1 MDREEFHAKLELIN
15 DLVYKKDYKSA
26 LEHVDSIEWKK
37 VRDMHTLCM
46 AGEVYAANKLYGE
59 SKEIFLLAYSRSPVR
74 KNILYRLI
82 EVSIKMD
89 DLDEALKYYQ
99 QFLEAAPNDN
109 TQYILKYKI
118 YSAQEAPLEEQI
130 QILEEYKEREYTER
144 WSYELARLYYK
155 AGEERKCIEICDD
168 IVLWFSEGEYVLKS
182 LELKQ
187 RLTDLTP
194 RQRLIYE
201 KQLEPKEEAPK
212 EIAQAPPLE
221 EEQIAED
228 MEEEDAE
235 EEATDEMAPIL
246 ENNGTLQEKISKG
259 IKDIFSGIV
268 KEWEGEEEYLE
279 SYPGTPKINIAD
291 VIPPQKVEES
301 IKEKEVAQEE
311 SQALED
317 ASPSEKSDKVVQM
330 PVKKEEEP
338 EEMLQASMEAEET
351 LEEIV
356 QMPMELEEMPEEM
369 VRALM
374 EAEEVLEDPTE
385 LEEAAQG
392 SVGPEKEP
400 EEMIQ
405 VPVES
410 EKESEGPL
418 QDFMEPEKESEETL
432 QAFAEPKIEPEKPL
446 QVPMEPEKEPQEPLQ
461 ASMEPEKEPQEPLRA
476 PAEMKEESAETLQ
489 APDEKQIT
497 EKSEE
502 LPKFDTSKLPK
513 LELPDFNLEEVILSA
528 AEKQGIEVPDA
539 ESVPDMFLPEPEEKE
554 EEIEEAPKEEIE
566 MPPVVDKIQPEG
578 EIRPQ
583 DEILSEEESLIQFI
597 ESKDAQ
603 DEKEQDVIVPRS
615 EMLDEVEA
623 KLFSYFSMIPGMK
636 EQLVEALA
644 DAQLAASDKT
654 SRFGNII
661 VMGNART
668 GKTRLTDGLIKTICR
683 ELHMPAARVATV
695 EAPQLNG
702 KDIAKVVSKLAGG
715 FLVIQKTNQLD
726 SESVFQLNQAME
738 FRTDGLT
745 VILEDEKI
753 GMRKFIAKY
762 QKFAKKFT
770 STINIPVFTNDELVH
785 FAKIYADEM
794 GYVMDTMGVLALYNL
809 IGDNQK
815 EDEPMTIG
823 TVKDMMDAAITK
835 AESSH
840 RKLQRSISKKRFDN
854 DGKVVLYE
862 KDFK

>member
-1 MDREEFHAKLELIN
+1 MDREEFRAKLEVIN
-15 DLVYKKDYKSA
+15 DLAYKKDYKSA
-26 LEHVDSIEWKK
+26 LEHVESIEWKR
-37 VRDMHTLCM
+37 VRDMHTLCV
-46 AGEVYAANKLYGE
+46 AGEVYAANKRYEE

-89 DLDEALKYYQ
+89 DLEEALKYYQ

-118 YSAQEAPLEEQI
+118 YSAKDAPLEDQI

-144 WSYELARLYYK
+144 WSYELAKLYYK
-155 AGEERKCIEICDD
+155 AGEEKKCIEACDD
-168 IVLWFSEGEYVLKS
+168 IVLWFSEGEYVMKS

-187 RLTDLTP
+187 RLTSLTP
-194 RQRLIYE
+194 RQKLVYE
-201 KQLEPKEEAPK
+201 NNLQPEEKAP
-212 EIAQAPPLE
+212 ENSGYREAPPLE
-221 EEQIAED
+221 QENEIENSEELEEKDED
-228 MEEEDAE
+228 DSAKKEDISE
-235 EEATDEMAPIL
+235 DMAPIL
-246 ENNGTLQEKISKG
+246 DSNGVLQKKISKG
-259 IKDIFSGIV
+259 IKDIFSGIM
-268 KEWEGEEEYLE
+268 KEWEGEEDFLE
-279 SYPGTPKINIAD
+279 GYSGTPKINIAD

-301 IKEKEVAQEE
+301 IKEKELAQEKE
-311 SQALED
+311 SEEPDEKMDSEESEAEPVEMADPEENEEEPAEIDNQEELEKKPIEMTD
-317 ASPSEKSDKVVQM
+317 WEESEAK
-330 PVKKEEEP
+330 PVETVNPEEGEEEPVETENREENKAEPVETANPKEPEEELVETENPEEEEPIKTVNSKEDGEELVEMANPEEDESKPIKMANSQKAEEEP
-338 EEMLQASMEAEET
+338 EEAALPKGSET
-351 LEEIV
+351 A
-356 QMPMELEEMPEEM
+356 PEEK
-369 VRALM
+369 
-374 EAEEVLEDPTE
+374 
-385 LEEAAQG
+385 
-392 SVGPEKEP
+392 KE
-400 EEMIQ
+400 I
-405 VPVES
+405 
-410 EKESEGPL
+410 K
-418 QDFMEPEKESEETL
+418 
-432 QAFAEPKIEPEKPL
+432 
-446 QVPMEPEKEPQEPLQ
+446 
-461 ASMEPEKEPQEPLRA
+461 
-476 PAEMKEESAETLQ
+476 
-489 APDEKQIT
+489 
-497 EKSEE
+497 
-502 LPKFDTSKLPK
+502 KFDTSGLPK
-513 LELPDFNLEEVILSA
+513 LELPNFNLEEVILSA
-528 AEKQGIEVPDA
+528 AEKQGIGVPDIESAPSPPPDA
-539 ESVPDMFLPEPEEKE
+539 EEEEIPEAGEETPEPEEE
-554 EEIEEAPKEEIE
+554 SAE
-566 MPPVVDKIQPEG
+566 PPVVMEKIQPEG

-583 DEILSEEESLIQFI
+583 EEILGEEESLIQFI
-597 ESKDAQ
+597 ESKDAR
-603 DEKEQDVIVPRS
+603 EAEEPGVIVPRNKS
-615 EMLDEVEA
+615 LDEVET
-623 KLFSYFSMIPGMK
+623 KIFSYFSIIPGMK
-636 EQLVEALA
+636 EQLVETLA

-654 SRFGNII
+654 SRFGNVI
-661 VMGNART
+661 VMGNSRT

-683 ELHMPAARVATV
+683 ELHMPAARTATV
-695 EAPQLNG
+695 EASQLNG
-702 KDIAKVVSKLAGG
+702 RDIAKIVSKLSGG

-726 SESVFQLNQAME
+726 AESVFQLNQAME

>member
-15 DLVYKKDYKSA
+15 ELVYKKDYKSA

-37 VRDMHTLCM
+37 VRDMHTLCV
-46 AGEVYAANKLYGE
+46 AGEVYAANKLYEE

-82 EVSIKMD
+82 EVSIKMN

-118 YSAQEAPLEEQI
+118 YSARKAPLEEQI
-130 QILEEYKEREYTER
+130 EILEQYKEREYTER
-144 WSYELARLYYK
+144 WSYELAKLYYK
-155 AGEERKCIEICDD
+155 AGEEKKCIEICDD
-168 IVLWFSEGEYVLKS
+168 IALWFSEGEYVLKS

-194 RQRLIYE
+194 RQKLIYE
-201 KQLEPKEEAPK
+201 KQLEPKEEEPI
-212 EIAQAPPLE
+212 EAPPLE
-221 EEQIAED
+221 EEQIAG
-228 MEEEDAE
+228 DAE
-235 EEATDEMAPIL
+235 EEETEEEAADAMAPIL

-259 IKDIFSGIV
+259 IKDIFAGIV
-268 KEWEGEEEYLE
+268 KEWEGEDEYLE

-301 IKEKEVAQEE
+301 IKEKEMAQEE
-311 SQALED
+311 RKENPEETEQEAEQ
-317 ASPSEKSDKVVQM
+317 KSDKIVQM
-330 PVKKEEEP
+330 PVIEKEEPEEP
-338 EEMLQASMEAEET
+338 LQASAEPEAKLEKPPQAPMKPEEESEEMLQAQTKPEE
-351 LEEIV
+351 
-356 QMPMELEEMPEEM
+356 ELEEP
-369 VRALM
+369 
-374 EAEEVLEDPTE
+374 P
-385 LEEAAQG
+385 
-392 SVGPEKEP
+392 
-400 EEMIQ
+400 
-405 VPVES
+405 
-410 EKESEGPL
+410 
-418 QDFMEPEKESEETL
+418 
-432 QAFAEPKIEPEKPL
+432 
-446 QVPMEPEKEPQEPLQ
+446 Q
-461 ASMEPEKEPQEPLRA
+461 ASMEPEEESEEMPQAPTEPEEESEEMLQAPTEPEEESEEMPQAPMKQEEDLEEALQAPVESEEEPKELQA
-476 PAEMKEESAETLQ
+476 PAEAEKEAEEMAQIFVEEEKASEEMPQ
-489 APDEKQIT
+489 APEGAEKESKDI
-497 EKSEE
+497 S
-502 LPKFDTSKLPK
+502 KFDTSKLPK

-528 AEKQGIEVPDA
+528 AEKQGIEVPDV
-539 ESVPDMFLPEPEEKE
+539 ESAPNEPLPEEEPE
-554 EEIEEAPKEEIE
+554 EEIEEASAEEME
-566 MPPVVDKIQPEG
+566 MPPVIEKIQPEG

-603 DEKEQDVIVPRS
+603 DAEGQNVIVPRS
-615 EMLDEVEA
+615 QSLDEVET

-636 EQLVEALA
+636 EQLVDALA
-644 DAQLAASDKT
+644 DAQQAASDKT

-661 VMGNART
+661 VMGNPRT
-668 GKTRLTDGLIKTICR
+668 GKTRLTDGLIRTICR
-683 ELHMPAARVATV
+683 ELHMPAARIATV

-726 SESVFQLNQAME
+726 SDSVFQLNQAME

-840 RKLQRSISKKRFDN
+840 RKLQRSISKKRFNN